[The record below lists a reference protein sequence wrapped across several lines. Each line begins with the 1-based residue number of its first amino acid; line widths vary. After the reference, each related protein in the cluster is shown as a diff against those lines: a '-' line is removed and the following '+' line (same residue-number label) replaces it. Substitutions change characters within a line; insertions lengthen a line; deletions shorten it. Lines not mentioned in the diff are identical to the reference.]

1 MSTATVK
8 VGFATIGTYTV
19 AAGQTATL
27 GMGAILS
34 GADDAVAT
42 GGANSD
48 LVIGIFR
55 ATAAAAARVDV
66 THFGPIERVLVGTG
80 GATRGAK
87 AQIVAD
93 GFADAP
99 AHAAG
104 ATVRSIYGIFMQ
116 SGVAGDRVGMMLC
129 VGNRESA

>member
-1 MSTATVK
+1 MSTATK
-8 VGFATIGTYTV
+8 KIGYATIGSYTV

-27 GMGAILS
+27 GMGVLLS

-42 GGANSD
+42 AGANSD
-48 LVIGIFR
+48 LCVGI
-55 ATAAAAARVDV
+55 ALTTAAAAARVDV
-66 THFGPIERVLVGTG
+66 IHFAPIVPVLVGTG

-87 AQIVAD
+87 AMILAD

-104 ATVRSIYGIFMQ
+104 NTVRSIYGIFMQ

-129 VGNRESA
+129 AGNRESA